1 MPEDSRPRLL
11 IVDDDP
17 LITETLSYALGK
29 DFKVMVSDS
38 RHHAVSLL
46 RQLDEAPQLALVDLG
61 LPPMPHRPDEGFQL
75 IGDLLAH
82 SPTMKILV
90 LSGQNDA
97 ANARHARTLGAAEFV
112 AKPCDP
118 ENLKKILL
126 HALQFR
132 AAEISREGIAE
143 TDPLV
148 GKSPAL
154 QKLKSQISQY
164 ADSPFPA
171 LIEGE
176 SGTGKEV
183 VANLLHRLSWRRVK
197 PWFAL
202 NCAAIAP
209 TLVEPT
215 LFGYTKG
222 AFTGATQNKS
232 GYFEDASDGTL
243 FLDEIGELPLELQ
256 AKLLRVLENG
266 EFQRVGETQ
275 QRFSRSRVIAA
286 TNRDLRQ
293 EVRKGNFRADLYH
306 RLSVFTIEVPSLRE
320 MEEDRTLLLE
330 HYRKFYAEQ
339 AKLPPFA
346 LDEAAQ
352 KAWRAYHFPGN
363 VRELRNVVIRLT
375 TKYAGQKLSLAELEP
390 EFDLEAQ
397 ADGGPGLP
405 SDPGTLEALL
415 YAITHDE
422 GIVKVSGEVGSG
434 KTMLC
439 RVLMER
445 LPAAVETIYLA
456 NPSLSR
462 DEILFAIGDELKLEL
477 EKGPRILR
485 VLQEHLLRLFGE
497 GRRVVVLIDE
507 AHAMPDETLEEIR
520 LLSNLES
527 NRHKLLQIVLFGQPE
542 LDEHLDTAHMR
553 QLKERITQSFR
564 LEPLV
569 RSDIERYI
577 DFRMRAAGYR
587 GPEVFTRQAIKLI
600 ANASQGLTRR
610 VNILSDKALLA
621 AFADG
626 THAVT
631 AAEVKRA
638 VRD

>member
-1 MPEDSRPRLL
+1 MPEDLLPSLL

-29 DFKVMVSDS
+29 DFEVMVSDS

-46 RQLDEAPQLALVDLG
+46 RQLDEAPQLALVAPG

-75 IGDLLAH
+75 LSDLLAH

-132 AAEISREGIAE
+132 AAEISGKGTAD
-143 TDPLV
+143 TDPLI

-164 ADSPFPA
+164 SDSPFPA

-275 QRFSRSRVIAA
+275 SRTSNARVIAA

-293 EVRKGNFRADLYH
+293 EVRAGRFRADLYH
-306 RLSVFTIEVPSLRE
+306 RLSVFSIAVPPLRE
-320 MEEDRTLLLE
+320 LSEDKLRLLQ
-330 HYRKFYAEQ
+330 HYSAIYALQ
-339 AKLPPFA
+339 SGMQPFQ
-346 LDEAAQ
+346 LDP
-352 KAWRAYHFPGN
+352 KSMDLWMRYGFPGN
-363 VRELRNVVIRLT
+363 VRELRNIVIRLT
-375 TKYAGQKLSLAELEP
+375 TKYAGQTVNSEQLLAE
-390 EFDLEAQ
+390 FDW
-397 ADGGPGLP
+397 
-405 SDPGTLEALL
+405 
-415 YAITHDE
+415 DE
-422 GIVKVSGEVGSG
+422 
-434 KTMLC
+434 
-439 RVLMER
+439 
-445 LPAAVETIYLA
+445 PAATH
-456 NPSLSR
+456 P
-462 DEILFAIGDELKLEL
+462 
-477 EKGPRILR
+477 
-485 VLQEHLLRLFGE
+485 
-497 GRRVVVLIDE
+497 
-507 AHAMPDETLEEIR
+507 
-520 LLSNLES
+520 
-527 NRHKLLQIVLFGQPE
+527 GQ
-542 LDEHLDTAHMR
+542 A
-553 QLKERITQSFR
+553 
-564 LEPLV
+564 
-569 RSDIERYI
+569 
-577 DFRMRAAGYR
+577 
-587 GPEVFTRQAIKLI
+587 
-600 ANASQGLTRR
+600 QGADLT
-610 VNILSDKALLA
+610 
-621 AFADG
+621 
-626 THAVT
+626 
-631 AAEVKRA
+631 
-638 VRD
+638 